1 MPIAPPAK
9 NVPAGWVQHAPIGA
23 PPPPR
28 IIQTPPTL
36 AQGMADDMA
45 ASQLRYKIAKASA
58 EQQADRQRP
67 IVPMT
72 ASSPPASDAQLAWE
86 QPEVPI
92 DDGRMAA
99 FRAQRQQTP
108 EQFIA
113 AQDEANRL
121 HHSPEEWT
129 AYLARQSDEYLAA
142 QQRVLPA
149 TTASLQAKAPR
160 SPFNWD
166 KDNQ

>member
-28 IIQTPPTL
+28 TILTPPTL
-36 AQGMADDMA
+36 AQGMADDLA
-45 ASQLRYKIAKASA
+45 ASQLRFQIAKAKA
-58 EQQADRQRP
+58 EQQADRLRP

-72 ASSPPASDAQLAWE
+72 ASSPPASDAQLAWV

-92 DDGRMAA
+92 DESRAMAA

-113 AQDEANRL
+113 AQEQANRL
-121 HHSPEEWT
+121 QQTPEEWN
-129 AYLARQSDEYLAA
+129 AYLARQSDEFLAA
-142 QQRVLPA
+142 RQPSQQA
-149 TTASLQAKAPR
+149 NAPR

-166 KDNQ
+166 KETE